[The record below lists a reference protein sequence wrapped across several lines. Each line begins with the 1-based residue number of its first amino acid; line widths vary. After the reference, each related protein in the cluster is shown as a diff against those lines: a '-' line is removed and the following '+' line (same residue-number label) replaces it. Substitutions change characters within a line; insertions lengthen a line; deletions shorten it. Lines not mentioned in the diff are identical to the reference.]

1 AESGAAAITQ
11 NALRWDYGKTSVVAH
26 TRRRNPDKSSANR
39 FRSDQARKRAA
50 EQFERVEERAFE
62 IARKIFAADSRCSKI
77 ERTLKED
84 PKKNL
89 NLGDATFSFAPFLL
103 TGGCTSGCTK
113 TQQKLSNRKGKGN
126 MKLDSL
132 KTLYVNELRD
142 LYNAENQLVKAL
154 PKMAKGAS
162 SDDLKEAFE
171 KHLEQTKGH
180 VQRLEQVFQELGGKA
195 KGKTCQ
201 AMKGLIEE
209 GSEVL
214 KADGEDSVIDA
225 AIIVAAQKVEHYE
238 IAGYGSVRTFAQLL
252 GQDKSAELL
261 QQTLDEE
268 SEANELLNKLAEDIV
283 NPEALMEPE
292 LASASSD
299 R

>member
-1 AESGAAAITQ
+1 MPGRFEKRFTASRITS
-11 NALRWDYGKTSVVAH
+11 DYMDVY
-26 TRRRNPDKSSANR
+26 TRL
-39 FRSDQARKRAA
+39 
-50 EQFERVEERAFE
+50 
-62 IARKIFAADSRCSKI
+62 ADSRMRRMNQSLESPMRSFQNAWLADDKLRGLSEREFRKFQTDTRALRSFATFPSCSRCKRTVLTTSESKQKRKGKVKGI
-77 ERTLKED
+77 MNLETLKE
-84 PKKNL
+84 
-89 NLGDATFSFAPFLL
+89 
-103 TGGCTSGCTK
+103 
-113 TQQKLSNRKGKGN
+113 
-126 MKLDSL
+126 
-132 KTLYVNELRD
+132 LYVSELRD

-162 SDDLKEAFE
+162 SDELKEAFE

-180 VQRLEQVFQELGGKA
+180 VQRLEEVFEELGEKT

-209 GSEVL
+209 GSEIL

-225 AIIVAAQKVEHYE
+225 GIIVAAQKVEHYE

-261 QQTLDEE
+261 QETLDEE

-292 LASASSD
+292 MASASLD